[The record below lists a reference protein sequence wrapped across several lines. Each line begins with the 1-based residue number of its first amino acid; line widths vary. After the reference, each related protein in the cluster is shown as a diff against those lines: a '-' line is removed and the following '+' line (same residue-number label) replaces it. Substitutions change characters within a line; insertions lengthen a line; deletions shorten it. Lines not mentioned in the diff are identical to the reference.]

1 MLYAYRIQQGSLEQ
15 VEDPALHAECDW
27 LDLVAPDEAER
38 LWRTCALARCCL
50 PLTTWKSWRPPP
62 ATLPTK
68 MAFVHSLL
76 CSAPMAGPGMA
87 PLRSHS
93 RRRALLSS
101 RDNEMPDFRLM
112 RLRVRNARVLAES
125 PLQVLLALLA
135 QKVDHL
141 ADELE
146 ELYATLE
153 AVSQSVLKEDE
164 DGDRSLEDDIDELA
178 EIEDTNGK
186 VRLCL
191 LDTQRS
197 VSFLMRHIRE
207 DNEAL
212 ATCREILRDA
222 ESLLTHTTF
231 VFEKVNFLVAAAQ
244 GFISIQQNQIIKIFS
259 IAAVVSYRPR
269 SWPVFTA

>member
-38 LWRTCALARCCL
+38 ALVDVRFGEV
-50 PLTTWKSWRPPP
+50 
-62 ATLPTK
+62 LPTADD
-68 MAFVHSLL
+68 MEELEASSRYFTDEDGIRSLPFYVPRRWP
-76 CSAPMAGPGMA
+76 APEWH
-87 PLRSHS
+87 RCVSHS
-93 RRRALLSS
+93 RRRASCPPGTTKCRISVSCACGCAMLGCWPN
-101 RDNEMPDFRLM
+101 RPFG
-112 RLRVRNARVLAES
+112 
-125 PLQVLLALLA
+125 VLLALLA

-212 ATCREILRDA
+212 ATCREILRD
-222 ESLLTHTTF
+222 
-231 VFEKVNFLVAAAQ
+231 
-244 GFISIQQNQIIKIFS
+244 GISAHPHHLCF
-259 IAAVVSYRPR
+259 
-269 SWPVFTA
+269 